1 MKIGLTVSISG
12 IIILILGIIF
22 YLQGLSIV
30 GPESSFMYS
39 NPKWITYGF
48 EIIIAGIIIIGIGSG
63 IKIIKR
69 N

>member
-1 MKIGLTVSISG
+1 MNIGLIVSISG
-12 IIILILGIIF
+12 VIFVILGIIF
-22 YLQGLSIV
+22 YLQGLSLV

-48 EIIIAGIIIIGIGSG
+48 DIIIAGVIIIGIGSG
-63 IKIIKR
+63 VKILKR

>member
-1 MKIGLTVSISG
+1 MKIGFIVSIIG

-48 EIIIAGIIIIGIGSG
+48 EIIIGGVIIIGIGSG
-63 IKIIKR
+63 IKIIKKS
-69 N
+69 

>member
-12 IIILILGIIF
+12 VIILILGIIF

-39 NPKWITYGF
+39 NPKWVTYGF
-48 EIIIAGIIIIGIGSG
+48 EIIIAGIIIMGIGSG

>member
-1 MKIGLTVSISG
+1 MKIGLTVSIIG

-39 NPKWITYGF
+39 NPKWIIYGL
-48 EIIIAGIIIIGIGSG
+48 EIIIAGVIIIGVGSA
-63 IKIIKR
+63 IKIIKKS
-69 N
+69 

>member
-1 MKIGLTVSISG
+1 MKIGFMISISG
-12 IIILILGIIF
+12 MIILILGIIF

-48 EIIIAGIIIIGIGSG
+48 EIIIVGVIIIGIGSG

>member
-12 IIILILGIIF
+12 VIILILGIIF
-22 YLQGLSIV
+22 YLQGLSIL

-48 EIIIAGIIIIGIGSG
+48 EIIIVGIIIIGIGSG

>member
-1 MKIGLTVSISG
+1 MKIGFMVSIIG
-12 IIILILGIIF
+12 VIVLILGIIF

-39 NPKWITYGF
+39 NPKWVTYGF
-48 EIIIAGIIIIGIGSG
+48 EIIIVGVIIIGIGSG

-69 N
+69 S

>member
-1 MKIGLTVSISG
+1 MKVGSIVRISG
-12 IIILILGIIF
+12 GIVLILGIIF

-39 NPKWITYGF
+39 NPKWVTYGF
-48 EIIIAGIIIIGIGSG
+48 EIIIAGIIIIVIGSG

>member
-1 MKIGLTVSISG
+1 MNIGIIVSISG
-12 IIILILGIIF
+12 VIFVILGIIF
-22 YLQGLSIV
+22 YLQGLSLV

-48 EIIIAGIIIIGIGSG
+48 EIIIVGVIIIGIGSG
-63 IKIIKR
+63 VKILKR

>member
-1 MKIGLTVSISG
+1 
-12 IIILILGIIF
+12 
-22 YLQGLSIV
+22 V

-39 NPKWITYGF
+39 NPKWVTYGF
-48 EIIIAGIIIIGIGSG
+48 EIIITGIIIIGIGSG

>member
-1 MKIGLTVSISG
+1 MKIGLIVSISG
-12 IIILILGIIF
+12 VIVLILGIIF
-22 YLQGLSIV
+22 YLQGLSIL

-39 NPKWITYGF
+39 NPKWVTYGF

>member
-1 MKIGLTVSISG
+1 MKIGFTVSIIG

-39 NPKWITYGF
+39 NPEWITYGF
-48 EIIIAGIIIIGIGSG
+48 EIIITGVIIIGVGSG
-63 IKIIKR
+63 IKIIKKS
-69 N
+69 

>member
-1 MKIGLTVSISG
+1 MNIG
-12 IIILILGIIF
+12 IIVSVSGVIFVILGIIF
-22 YLQGLSIV
+22 YLQGLSLV

-48 EIIIAGIIIIGIGSG
+48 EIIIAGVIIIGIGSG
-63 IKIIKR
+63 VKILKR

>member
-12 IIILILGIIF
+12 VIILILGIIF
-22 YLQGLSIV
+22 YLQGLSIL

-48 EIIIAGIIIIGIGSG
+48 EIIIAGIIIMGIGSG

>member
-1 MKIGLTVSISG
+1 MKIGLIVSTSG
-12 IIILILGIIF
+12 IIFLVLGIIF

-63 IKIIKR
+63 IKILKR

>member
-1 MKIGLTVSISG
+1 MKIGIIVSVSG
-12 IIILILGIIF
+12 VIFVILGIIF
-22 YLQGLSIV
+22 YLQGLSLV

-48 EIIIAGIIIIGIGSG
+48 EIIIVGVIIIGIGSG
-63 IKIIKR
+63 IKILKR

>member
-1 MKIGLTVSISG
+1 MKIGFTISIIG

-39 NPKWITYGF
+39 NPKWITYGL
-48 EIIIAGIIIIGIGSG
+48 EIIIAGVIIIGVGSG
-63 IKIIKR
+63 IKIIKKS
-69 N
+69 

>member
-1 MKIGLTVSISG
+1 MNIG
-12 IIILILGIIF
+12 IIVSVSGVIFVILGIIF
-22 YLQGLSIV
+22 YLQGLSLV

-48 EIIIAGIIIIGIGSG
+48 EIIIAGVIIIGIGSG
-63 IKIIKR
+63 IKILKR

>member
-1 MKIGLTVSISG
+1 MKIGIIVSISG
-12 IIILILGIIF
+12 VIFVILGIIF
-22 YLQGLSIV
+22 YLQGLSLV

-48 EIIIAGIIIIGIGSG
+48 EIIIVGVIIIGIGSG
-63 IKIIKR
+63 IKILKR

>member
-1 MKIGLTVSISG
+1 MKIGLTVSIIG
-12 IIILILGIIF
+12 VIIIILGIIF

-48 EIIIAGIIIIGIGSG
+48 EIIIAGVIIIGICSG

>member
-1 MKIGLTVSISG
+1 MKIGLTVRSIG
-12 IIILILGIIF
+12 LIVLILGIIF

-39 NPKWITYGF
+39 NPKWVTYGF

>member
-1 MKIGLTVSISG
+1 MNIG
-12 IIILILGIIF
+12 IIVSVSGVIFVILGIIF
-22 YLQGLSIV
+22 YLQGLSLV

-48 EIIIAGIIIIGIGSG
+48 EIIIVGVIIIGIGSG
-63 IKIIKR
+63 VKILKR

>member
-1 MKIGLTVSISG
+1 MNIG
-12 IIILILGIIF
+12 IIVSVSGVIFVILGIIF
-22 YLQGLSIV
+22 YLQGLSLV

-48 EIIIAGIIIIGIGSG
+48 EIIIAGVIIIGIGSA
-63 IKIIKR
+63 IKILKR

>member
-1 MKIGLTVSISG
+1 MKIGFTVSIIG

-39 NPKWITYGF
+39 NPEWVTYGF
-48 EIIIAGIIIIGIGSG
+48 EIIIAGVIIIGVGYG
-63 IKIIKR
+63 IKIIKKS
-69 N
+69 

>member
-1 MKIGLTVSISG
+1 MKIGLIVSTSG
-12 IIILILGIIF
+12 IIFLVLGIIF

-48 EIIIAGIIIIGIGSG
+48 EIIIAGIIIIGIGSV
-63 IKIIKR
+63 IKILKR

>member
-1 MKIGLTVSISG
+1 MKIGFMVSIIG
-12 IIILILGIIF
+12 VIILILGIIF

-39 NPKWITYGF
+39 NPKWVTYGF
-48 EIIIAGIIIIGIGSG
+48 EIIIVGVIIIGIGSG

>member
-1 MKIGLTVSISG
+1 MKIGFIVSIIG

-39 NPKWITYGF
+39 NPEWITYGF
-48 EIIIAGIIIIGIGSG
+48 EIIIAGVIIIGIGSG
-63 IKIIKR
+63 IKIIKKS
-69 N
+69 